1 MRKIDF
7 STLPEFLQYWQE
19 DIAKLI
25 RHQVV
30 MIEAKGKPAV
40 GATRMGGYPDIPT
53 DREWATKWKRDGARS
68 TFWDNNYM
76 AQINL
81 DDIPDSVRKPEWPTT
96 GMVWIFFDHDD
107 GEGECIYD
115 PRPVKDIPLIAQ
127 DDRYTMRSCVVET
140 LPWGTSEL
148 TDLFFKSDELIT
160 AFGGAV
166 VGSMMS
172 HGLTQT
178 EAMTQVGL
186 LVSGGVYDG
195 ASDVVQFAFPNAG
208 LDSRLTPTIKIGSI
222 TNGNSSKSYG
232 SLEIKNLDLQGTKIW
247 LYAH

>member
-53 DREWATKWKRDGARS
+53 DREWAKKWKRDGARS

-81 DDIPDSVRKPEWPTT
+81 DDIPDSVRKSEWPTT
-96 GMVWIFFDHDD
+96 GMVWIFFDHDN
-107 GEGECIYD
+107 GEGDCIYD

-127 DDRYTMRSCVVET
+127 DDRYTMHSCVVET

-160 AFGGAV
+160 AYEDWVWKVTLENSRRATAILGGWIPMIQ
-166 VGSMMS
+166 SFM
-172 HGLTQT
+172 
-178 EAMTQVGL
+178 E
-186 LVSGGVYDG
+186 DRE
-195 ASDVVQFAFPNAG
+195 DVMFCINDINWGDA
-208 LDSRLTPTIKIGSI
+208 
-222 TNGNSSKSYG
+222 G
-232 SLEIKNLDLQGTKIW
+232 SLYLCYKDGEFTVEAQT
-247 LYAH
+247 H